1 MGGVNQWNVVAV
13 EGLQVRWVSVVQQ
26 SSESWVT
33 EREQTFERLIEIGIA
48 LSSERNHNRLMEMI
62 LLEAKRIPNA
72 DGGTLYLYN
81 DEGGTLSFEIMRN
94 DTLNIKMGGTTGQV
108 IPFPPLQ
115 IYDLETKEANYKNV
129 ATAVALSKEKS
140 NIPDA
145 YMAEEYDF
153 SGTKAFD
160 EKTGYRST
168 SFLTIPLLNRADD
181 VIGIVQLINARDEAG
196 NVVEFGHHVESIIG
210 ALASQAAVALEN
222 QLLVQQLRTLMDSFI
237 ELIAGAIDEKSAYT
251 GGHCQRVPE
260 LIKMIA
266 RAACAS
272 DDPRFASFNL
282 TEDQWYELH
291 LAGWLHDC
299 GKITTPEYVVDK
311 AVKLET
317 INNRIHE
324 IRNRFEIMIR
334 EAEIGYLKEC
344 MDSDA
349 VEREVLKRDYEE
361 RVAQLADDFEFIAEA
376 NIGGEFLDDEAI
388 ERIKRIAEMTW
399 TRKLDRTIGLSWEEA
414 KRLEAAQPMTAPCK
428 EKLLEN
434 RSDHVTNE
442 YDFGEIYNLS
452 IRRGTL
458 TEQERLKINEHIS
471 VTIDMLESLPFP
483 KNLKKVPE
491 YAGGHHE
498 KMDGSGYPRGLTK
511 DDMSMPARMMAI
523 ADIFE
528 ALTASDRPYKKA
540 KKLSESLKI
549 MMFMNKDQHIDA
561 DLFELFLTEG
571 VWKEYA
577 ETFLDP
583 EQIDDVDISQY
594 MPAGGDD

>member
-13 EGLQVRWVSVVQQ
+13 EGLQIRWVSVVQQ
-26 SSESWVT
+26 SNESWVT

-399 TRKLDRTIGLSWEEA
+399 TRKLDRTIGLSWEEV

-498 KMDGSGYPRGLTK
+498 KMDGTGYPRGLTK

-577 ETFLDP
+577 EIFLDP
-583 EQIDDVDISQY
+583 EQIDDVDISLY

>member
-399 TRKLDRTIGLSWEEA
+399 TRKLDRTIGLSWEEV

-458 TEQERLKINEHIS
+458 TEQERLKINDHIS

-498 KMDGSGYPRGLTK
+498 KMDGTGYPRGLTK

-577 ETFLDP
+577 EIFLDP
-583 EQIDDVDISQY
+583 EQIDDVDISLY

>member
-1 MGGVNQWNVVAV
+1 VN
-13 EGLQVRWVSVVQQ
+13 EVQQ
-26 SSESWVT
+26 TTADMMT
-33 EREQTFERLIEIGIA
+33 EREKRFERLIELGIA

-72 DGGTLYLYN
+72 DGGTLYLY
-81 DEGGTLSFEIMRN
+81 DEEADALSFEIMRN
-94 DTLNIKMGGTTGQV
+94 DTLNIALGGTTGQD

-115 IYDLETKEANYKNV
+115 TYDPETKEGNYKNV
-129 ATAVALSKEKS
+129 ATAVALTKQQS
-140 NIPDA
+140 NISDA
-145 YMAEEYDF
+145 YTVEEYDF

-181 VIGIVQLINARDEAG
+181 VIGVVQLINARDDDG
-196 NVVEFGHHVESIIG
+196 NVVEFDQDVESIIG

-222 QLLVQQLRTLMDSFI
+222 QLLVRQLRTLMDSFI

-260 LIKMIA
+260 LTKMIA
-266 RAACAS
+266 RAACDS
-272 DDPRFASFNL
+272 DDPRFADFDL
-282 TEDQWYELH
+282 TEEQWYELH

-299 GKITTPEYVVDK
+299 GKVTTPEYVVDK

-317 INNRIHE
+317 ISNRIHE
-324 IRNRFEIMIR
+324 VRNRFEIMIR
-334 EAEIGYLKEC
+334 EAEIDYLKKA
-344 MDSDA
+344 MDAPEAERDA
-349 VEREVLKRDYEE
+349 LKQAFEE
-361 RVAQLADDFEFIAEA
+361 KKAQLTEDFEFIAET
-376 NIGGEFLDDEAI
+376 NVGGEFLDDDAI
-388 ERIKRIAEMTW
+388 ERIKRIGEMTW
-399 TRKLDRTIGLSWEEA
+399 TRHLDRSLGLSWEEGR
-414 KRLEAAQPMTAPCK
+414 RLEDNPPAATPCV
-428 EKLLEN
+428 EKLLED
-434 RSDHVTNE
+434 RTDHVTNE
-442 YDFGEIYNLS
+442 YNFGEIYNLS

-458 TEQERLKINEHIS
+458 TEEERQKINDHIS

-498 KMDGSGYPRGLTK
+498 KMDGTGYPRGLSK
-511 DDMSMPARMMAI
+511 EDMSLPARMMAI

-549 MMFMNKDQHIDA
+549 MSFMNKDQHIDP
-561 DLFELFLTEG
+561 DLFELFLTNN
-571 VWKEYA
+571 VWQEYA

-594 MPAGGDD
+594 MPAAGNAD

>member
-577 ETFLDP
+577 EIFLDP
-583 EQIDDVDISQY
+583 EQIDDVDISLY

>member
-458 TEQERLKINEHIS
+458 TEQERLKINDHIS

-577 ETFLDP
+577 EIFLDP
-583 EQIDDVDISQY
+583 EQIDDVDISLY

>member
-26 SSESWVT
+26 SNESWVT

-458 TEQERLKINEHIS
+458 TEQERLKINDHIS

-498 KMDGSGYPRGLTK
+498 KMDGTGYPRGLTK

-577 ETFLDP
+577 EIFLDP
-583 EQIDDVDISQY
+583 EQIDDVDISLY

>member
-399 TRKLDRTIGLSWEEA
+399 TRKLDRTIGLSWEEV

-577 ETFLDP
+577 EIFLDP
-583 EQIDDVDISQY
+583 EQIDDVDISLY

>member
-26 SSESWVT
+26 SNESWVT

-399 TRKLDRTIGLSWEEA
+399 TRKLDRTIGLSWEEV

-577 ETFLDP
+577 EIFLDP
-583 EQIDDVDISQY
+583 EQIDDVDISLY

>member
-26 SSESWVT
+26 SNESWVT

-399 TRKLDRTIGLSWEEA
+399 TRKLDRTIGLSWEEV

-498 KMDGSGYPRGLTK
+498 KMDGTGYPRGLTK

-577 ETFLDP
+577 EIFLDP
-583 EQIDDVDISQY
+583 EQIDDVDISLY

>member
-1 MGGVNQWNVVAV
+1 
-13 EGLQVRWVSVVQQ
+13 
-26 SSESWVT
+26 
-33 EREQTFERLIEIGIA
+33 
-48 LSSERNHNRLMEMI
+48 
-62 LLEAKRIPNA
+62 
-72 DGGTLYLYN
+72 
-81 DEGGTLSFEIMRN
+81 
-94 DTLNIKMGGTTGQV
+94 
-108 IPFPPLQ
+108 
-115 IYDLETKEANYKNV
+115 
-129 ATAVALSKEKS
+129 
-140 NIPDA
+140 
-145 YMAEEYDF
+145 
-153 SGTKAFD
+153 
-160 EKTGYRST
+160 
-168 SFLTIPLLNRADD
+168 LNRTND
-181 VIGIVQLINARDEAG
+181 VIGVVQLINARDEAG

-399 TRKLDRTIGLSWEEA
+399 TRKLDRTIGLSWEEV

-577 ETFLDP
+577 EIFLDP
-583 EQIDDVDISQY
+583 EQIDDVDISLY

>member
-1 MGGVNQWNVVAV
+1 MS
-13 EGLQVRWVSVVQQ
+13 LVQQ
-26 SSESWVT
+26 SSDSLVT
-33 EREQTFERLIEIGIA
+33 EREQTFERLIELGIA
-48 LSSERNHNRLMEMI
+48 LSSERDHNRLMEMI

-72 DGGTLYLYN
+72 DGGTLYLFN

-94 DTLNIKMGGTTGQV
+94 DTLNIAMGGTTGQD

-115 IYDLETKEANYKNV
+115 TFDPETEEANYKNV
-129 ATAVALSKEKS
+129 ATAVALTKEKS
-140 NIPDA
+140 NIADA
-145 YMAEEYDF
+145 YTVEEYDF

-168 SFLTIPLLNRADD
+168 SFLTIPMLNWADD
-181 VIGIVQLINARDEAG
+181 VIGVVQLINARDEAG

-222 QLLVQQLRTLMDSFI
+222 QLLTQQLRTLMDSFI

-260 LIKMIA
+260 LTKMIA

-272 DDPRFASFNL
+272 DDPRFASFDL

-324 IRNRFEIMIR
+324 VRNRFEIMIR
-334 EAEIGYLKEC
+334 EAEIDYLKKC
-344 MDSDA
+344 MDADA
-349 VEREVLKRDYEE
+349 AEREILKQDYEE
-361 RVAQLADDFEFIAEA
+361 RVAQLTDDFEFIAEA
-376 NIGGEFLDDEAI
+376 NVGGEFLDDEAI
-388 ERIKRIAEMTW
+388 ERIKQIGEMTW
-399 TRKLDRTIGLSWEEA
+399 TRKLDRRLGLSWEEGE
-414 KRLEAAQPMTAPCK
+414 RLEAAQPAAVPCK
-428 EKLLEN
+428 EKLLED
-434 RSDHVTNE
+434 RPDHVTNE
-442 YDFGEIYNLS
+442 YDFGEVYNLS

-458 TEQERLKINEHIS
+458 TEQERLKINDHIS

-498 KMDGSGYPRGLTK
+498 KVDGTGYPRGLTK

-577 ETFLDP
+577 ETFLDS

-594 MPAGGDD
+594 MPTGGDD